1 MNLPAAICGERVPKS
16 EMYPAVRI
24 ICSSHPGKGRLG
36 DTATLWGRT
45 QSCSKCCSTLS
56 PVSQILLLFQ
66 QNLNVRS
73 PLNIDTQCIRKSSQT
88 SSASPCMKRKSPP
101 DSWHHQPWYSLCSPK
116 CIASINISHFKELF
130 HLPQTSLSRRPKQKA
145 DLAVSGF
152 IWLATCVA
160 PWKGLRRVNKLSMHF
175 QQQVQD
181 TKLFLS
187 LVVSSA
193 R

>member
-1 MNLPAAICGERVPKS
+1 
-16 EMYPAVRI
+16 MYPAIRI
-24 ICSSHPGKGRLG
+24 ICSSHPGKGGLG

-101 DSWHHQPWYSLCSPK
+101 WLLTPSALVFSVLTQMHCKHQHQSLQR
-116 CIASINISHFKELF
+116 A
-130 HLPQTSLSRRPKQKA
+130 LSSTTNFFIQKA
-145 DLAVSGF
+145 QAKGRSGCVWLYLARHLCGPLERSQKSEQTFHAFSAASTRYKAVSV
-152 IWLATCVA
+152 TCC
-160 PWKGLRRVNKLSMHF
+160 
-175 QQQVQD
+175 
-181 TKLFLS
+181 
-187 LVVSSA
+187 
-193 R
+193 